1 MRLMPAYFIAEVEVT
16 DPEGFQEYV
25 KGAPA
30 TIAKYGGQYLARGGA
45 LETLEGS
52 WAPKR
57 LTIIRF
63 DSVARVKEWFD
74 SPEYAPFKAIRKRTT
89 RANLVVT
96 EGLA

>member
-1 MRLMPAYFIAEVEVT
+1 MPAYFVAEVEVL
-16 DPEGFQEYV
+16 DPVAFQEYA

-30 TIAKYGGQYLARGGA
+30 TVAQFGGTYIARGGA
-45 LETLEGS
+45 IEILEGS

-63 DSVARVKEWFD
+63 ENVAAVKAWFD
-74 SPEYAPFKAIRKRTT
+74 SPEYRPFKEIRKKTT
-89 RANLVVT
+89 KANLLVT